1 MDESDIIDAILMPL
15 DADGW
20 NMIRDRGID
29 YVYPSG
35 QTALGLAVTYEQEEN
50 VYLLLQ
56 KGANP
61 NIVGEVGIPPLLDAY
76 ISRNPRLV
84 ILLLM
89 YGANP
94 EATDSEGSISSVAK
108 MLSVEG
114 SSDFLDT
121 LFCHHPSTRNIQS

>member
-1 MDESDIIDAILMPL
+1 MDESDIIDAILTPL
-15 DADGW
+15 DEESW
-20 NMIRDRGID
+20 QSILDRGID
-29 YVYPSG
+29 YIYPSG

-50 VYLLLQ
+50 VHLLLQ

-61 NIVGEVGIPPLLDAY
+61 SIVGEVGIPPLLDAY

-94 EATDSEGSISSVAK
+94 KSADAAGSINSLTE
-108 MLSVEG
+108 MLAIEG
-114 SSDFLDT
+114 AADFLDT
-121 LFCHHPSTRNIQS
+121 LFYYHPSTRNEQL

>member
-15 DADGW
+15 DEDGW

-76 ISRNPRLV
+76 ISRIPGWL
-84 ILLLM
+84 
-89 YGANP
+89 Y
-94 EATDSEGSISSVAK
+94 
-108 MLSVEG
+108 
-114 SSDFLDT
+114 
-121 LFCHHPSTRNIQS
+121 CC

>member
-1 MDESDIIDAILMPL
+1 MDESDIIDTILMPL
-15 DADGW
+15 DEEGW
-20 NMIRDRGID
+20 NMILDRGID

-35 QTALGLAVTYEQEEN
+35 RTALGLAVTYEQEEN

-84 ILLLM
+84 VLLLM

-94 EATDSEGSISSVAK
+94 GATDSEGRIFSVAN
-108 MLSVEG
+108 MLSIEG
-114 SSDFLDT
+114 STDFLDT
-121 LFCHHPSTRNIQS
+121 LFYYHPSTRNEQF